1 MEHDHTAQSVI
12 AGNAAAAVAA
22 VEGALPPRPKIGA
35 EELRKANM
43 ILKRYKE
50 GKTRLE
56 QRIIDNEQFWKLR
69 HWEQMEKQGEGGNSG
84 DPQPASGWLVNC
96 ILSKHADAMDC
107 YPSPTVLP
115 REPDDRQEARRLS
128 RILPV
133 ILKKNQFKRIY
144 SSAWW
149 YKLKSGCAVYGV
161 FWDGTKLGGLGDI
174 SVKRMDLLNL
184 FWEPGVTDIQD
195 SAHFFSTELRDNEKL
210 LEEYPQLEGKLG
222 RGSMTLSRYLYDD
235 TVDTS
240 DKSLVVDWYYH
251 TNVEGR
257 KVLQYCKYVG
267 ETVLYATENDTVRPT
282 RTQMAG
288 VDEEGRPVLQQVPCG
303 PSMAQRGWY
312 DHGKYPF
319 VFDVLFPEE
328 GTPCGY
334 GYVDLCK
341 SPQKQIDLMNQAILK
356 NTLANATPRFFIRSD
371 GAVNENEYA
380 DWTRPFVH
388 TNGNLGAD
396 SIAPIRAGSLDSVYV
411 AILNNKI
418 AEMKETAGNRDVA
431 NGGTASG
438 VTAGTAIAALQESSG
453 KLSRNMIDDGY
464 EAFADVVTLC
474 IELIRQF
481 YQLPRQ
487 FRLLG
492 AMGTEEFI
500 SYDCSGLQPK
510 AMDDGVSVSYRV
522 PEFDLEIGAEQESP
536 YRTAEHNQL
545 ALQLFQLG
553 FFREE
558 LADQA
563 LRCLELM
570 EFKNK
575 DQLVRLIAGGR
586 TQAAEIAALRQQL
599 LQLAQVV
606 DEAKGTRLAPALA
619 AEYAGSSPASAVAG
633 TTPQP
638 KNVSAMERSRKQ
650 SRGGAAPMIKAA
662 FGDNSL
668 WVCGHSGCGPK
679 GQDIVCAAVSILTEA
694 TAAALKARDIPAIIV
709 RGDGFFAC
717 AAGSGGDMM
726 EPARQGLLLLARHY
740 GDNVEVRD
748 LRTGRERHA

>member
-1 MEHDHTAQSVI
+1 MEHNDTGRSI
-12 AGNAAAAVAA
+12 IEKNAEAALAAVN
-22 VEGALPPRPKIGA
+22 GTLPARPRIGA
-35 EELRKANM
+35 EELRRANM
-43 ILKRYKE
+43 ILKRYRA
-50 GKTRLE
+50 GKAHLE

-69 HWEQMEKQGEGGNSG
+69 HWEQMEKEGQGGNSG

-107 YPSPTVLP
+107 YPAPTVLP
-115 REPDDRQEARRLS
+115 REPDDRQEAQRLS

-133 ILKKNQFKRIY
+133 ILKKNQFKRTY

-161 FWDGTKLGGLGDI
+161 FWNGAKLGGLGDI

-184 FWEPGVTDIQD
+184 FWEPGITDIQQ
-195 SAHFFSTELRDNEKL
+195 SAHFFSTELVDNEKL
-210 LEEYPQLEGKLG
+210 LAQYPQLEGKLG
-222 RGSMTLSRYLYDD
+222 KGGFTLSRYLYDD

-240 DKSLVVDWYYH
+240 DKSLVIDWYYH
-251 TNVEGR
+251 TTADGR
-257 KVLQYCKYVG
+257 RVLQYCKYVG
-267 ETVLYATENDTVRPT
+267 ETVLYATENDTACPT
-282 RTQMAG
+282 ETRVVGT
-288 VDEEGRPVLQQVPCG
+288 DEAGRPITEQIPCG

-388 TNGNLGAD
+388 TNGNLGTD
-396 SIAPIRAGSLDSVYV
+396 SIAPIHAGSLDSVYV

-438 VTAGTAIAALQESSG
+438 VTAGTAIAALQESGG
-453 KLSRNMIDDGY
+453 KLSRNMIDDSY
-464 EAFADVVTLC
+464 DAFADVVTLC

-492 AMGTEEFI
+492 AMGTEDFV
-500 SYDCSGLQPK
+500 SYDGSGLQPQVS
-510 AMDDGVSVSYRV
+510 DDGIHVSYRV

-553 FFREE
+553 FFRED

-575 DQLVRLIAGGR
+575 DQLVRLIAGGK
-586 TQAAEIAALRQQL
+586 TQAAEIASLRQQL
-599 LQLAQVV
+599 LQLACVV
-606 DEAKGTRLAPALA
+606 DDAKGTHLAEDLA
-619 AEYAGSSPASAVAG
+619 AEHPGSEPAYPGMAKPASRIA
-633 TTPQP
+633 
-638 KNVSAMERSRKQ
+638 SAMERSRKQ
-650 SRGGAAPMIKAA
+650 SRE
-662 FGDNSL
+662 
-668 WVCGHSGCGPK
+668 
-679 GQDIVCAAVSILTEA
+679 AVQP
-694 TAAALKARDIPAIIV
+694 R
-709 RGDGFFAC
+709 
-717 AAGSGGDMM
+717 
-726 EPARQGLLLLARHY
+726 
-740 GDNVEVRD
+740 
-748 LRTGRERHA
+748 

>member
-115 REPDDRQEARRLS
+115 REPDDRQEAQRLS

-133 ILKKNQFKRIY
+133 ILKKNQFKRTY

-210 LEEYPQLEGKLG
+210 LAEYPQLEGKLG

-267 ETVLYATENDTVRPT
+267 ETVLYATENDTARPT
-282 RTQMAG
+282 RTQMTG
-288 VDEEGRPVLQQVPCG
+288 VDEEGRPILQQVPCG

-396 SIAPIRAGSLDSVYV
+396 SIAPIHAGSLDSVYV

-633 TTPQP
+633 TAPQP

-650 SRGGAAPMIKAA
+650 SRE
-662 FGDNSL
+662 
-668 WVCGHSGCGPK
+668 
-679 GQDIVCAAVSILTEA
+679 AVQP
-694 TAAALKARDIPAIIV
+694 R
-709 RGDGFFAC
+709 
-717 AAGSGGDMM
+717 
-726 EPARQGLLLLARHY
+726 
-740 GDNVEVRD
+740 
-748 LRTGRERHA
+748 

>member
-1 MEHDHTAQSVI
+1 MTQNNAAQSAI
-12 AGNAAAAVAA
+12 ERDAAAAMAA
-22 VEGALPPRPKIGA
+22 ANAADILVKPKIGRD
-35 EELRKANM
+35 ELRRANA
-43 ILKRYKE
+43 ILKMYKH
-50 GKTRLE
+50 GKLHLE

-69 HWEQMEKQGEGGNSG
+69 HWEQMEKEGQGGNSG

-115 REPDDRQEARRLS
+115 REPDDRQEAQRLS

-133 ILKKNQFKRIY
+133 ILKKNQFKRTY

-161 FWDGTKLGGLGDI
+161 FWDGSKLNGLGDI

-184 FWEPGVTDIQD
+184 FWSPGVTDIQQ
-195 SAHFFSTELRDNEKL
+195 SPNFFSTELQDNEEL
-210 LEEYPQLEGKLG
+210 LAAYPQLEGKLG
-222 RGSMTLSRYLYDD
+222 RGDMTLSRYLYDD

-240 DKSLVVDWYYH
+240 NKSLVVDWYYH
-251 TNVEGR
+251 TEVDGR

-267 ETVLYATENDTVRPT
+267 ETVLYATENDTRQPT
-282 RTQMAG
+282 EAQFRG
-288 VDEEGRPVLQQVPCG
+288 VDENGAPVMEQVPCG

-388 TNGNLGAD
+388 TNGNLGSD
-396 SIAPIRAGSLDSVYV
+396 SIAPIHAGSLDSVYV

-438 VTAGTAIAALQESSG
+438 VTAGTAIAALQESGG

-464 EAFADVVTLC
+464 EAFSDVMTLC

-481 YQLPRQ
+481 YELPRQ

-500 SYDCSGLQPK
+500 SYDYRGLQPK
-510 AMDDGVSVSYRV
+510 MMDDGVNVSYRV

-545 ALQLFQLG
+545 ALQLFQMG
-553 FFREE
+553 FFRDD

-575 DQLVRLIAGGR
+575 DQLARVISTGK
-586 TQAAEIAALRQQL
+586 TQASEIAALRQQL
-599 LQLAQVV
+599 LQLAQIV
-606 DEAKGTRLAPALA
+606 DEAKGTHLAESLA
-619 AEYAGSSPASAVAG
+619 TEQSGGQVRASASAMKAAQ
-633 TTPQP
+633 TAA
-638 KNVSAMERSRKQ
+638 SAMERSRRQ
-650 SRGGAAPMIKAA
+650 SRE
-662 FGDNSL
+662 
-668 WVCGHSGCGPK
+668 V
-679 GQDIVCAAVSILTEA
+679 
-694 TAAALKARDIPAIIV
+694 V
-709 RGDGFFAC
+709 R
-717 AAGSGGDMM
+717 
-726 EPARQGLLLLARHY
+726 PR
-740 GDNVEVRD
+740 
-748 LRTGRERHA
+748 

>member
-1 MEHDHTAQSVI
+1 MEHNDTAQSVI
-12 AGNAAAAVAA
+12 ARDAAAMAA
-22 VEGALPPRPKIGA
+22 TDAAAILTRLRIGP
-35 EELRKANM
+35 EELRRANG
-43 ILKRYKE
+43 ILKRYKQ
-50 GKTRLE
+50 GKLRLE

-69 HWEQMEKQGEGGNSG
+69 HWEKEGHGGNSD

-115 REPDDRQEARRLS
+115 REPDDRMEAQTLS
-128 RILPV
+128 RILPAV
-133 ILKKNQFKRIY
+133 LKKNQFKRTY

-195 SAHFFSTELRDNEKL
+195 SAHFFSTELVDNEKL
-210 LEEYPQLEGKLG
+210 LADYPQLEGKLG
-222 RGSMTLSRYLYDD
+222 RGGFTLSRYLYDD

-240 DKSLVVDWYYH
+240 SKSLVVDWYYH
-251 TNVEGR
+251 TTVEGR

-267 ETVLYATENDTVRPT
+267 ETVLYATENDTAQPT
-282 RTQMAG
+282 ETRFLGT
-288 VDEEGRPVLQQVPCG
+288 DEEGRPVMGQVPCG
-303 PSMAQRGWY
+303 LSMAQRGWY

-334 GYVDLCK
+334 GYIDLCK

-418 AEMKETAGNRDVA
+418 GEMKETAGNRDVA
-431 NGGTASG
+431 NGGTAAG
-438 VTAGTAIAALQESSG
+438 VTAGTAIAALQESGG

-481 YQLPRQ
+481 YELPRQ

-492 AMGTEEFI
+492 AMGVEEFV
-500 SYDCSGLQPK
+500 SYDRSGLQPR
-510 AMDDGVSVSYRV
+510 AMDDGGNVSYRV
-522 PEFDLEIGAEQESP
+522 PEFDLEIGAERESP
-536 YRTAEHNQL
+536 YRTAEANQL
-545 ALQLFQLG
+545 ALQLFQMG

-575 DQLVRLIAGGR
+575 DQLARIISGGQ
-586 TQAAEIAALRQQL
+586 TQAREIAALRQQL

-606 DEAKGTRLAPALA
+606 DAAKGTCLAESLT
-619 AEYAGSSPASAVAG
+619 AEQGMASAAPDTARG
-633 TTPQP
+633 AE
-638 KNVSAMERSRKQ
+638 SADAMERSRRL
-650 SRGGAAPMIKAA
+650 SRE
-662 FGDNSL
+662 
-668 WVCGHSGCGPK
+668 V
-679 GQDIVCAAVSILTEA
+679 
-694 TAAALKARDIPAIIV
+694 V
-709 RGDGFFAC
+709 R
-717 AAGSGGDMM
+717 
-726 EPARQGLLLLARHY
+726 PR
-740 GDNVEVRD
+740 
-748 LRTGRERHA
+748 

>member
-115 REPDDRQEARRLS
+115 REPDDRQEAARLS

-133 ILKKNQFKRIY
+133 ILKKNQFKRTY

-251 TNVEGR
+251 TTVEGR

-282 RTQMAG
+282 RTQMTG
-288 VDEEGRPVLQQVPCG
+288 VDEEGRPILQQVPCG

-396 SIAPIRAGSLDSVYV
+396 SIAPIHAGSLDSVYV

-522 PEFDLEIGAEQESP
+522 PEFDLEIGAERENP

-553 FFREE
+553 FFRED

-586 TQAAEIAALRQQL
+586 TQAAEIAALRQQA

-633 TTPQP
+633 TAPQP

-650 SRGGAAPMIKAA
+650 SRE
-662 FGDNSL
+662 
-668 WVCGHSGCGPK
+668 
-679 GQDIVCAAVSILTEA
+679 AVQP
-694 TAAALKARDIPAIIV
+694 R
-709 RGDGFFAC
+709 
-717 AAGSGGDMM
+717 
-726 EPARQGLLLLARHY
+726 
-740 GDNVEVRD
+740 
-748 LRTGRERHA
+748 

>member
-115 REPDDRQEARRLS
+115 REPDDRQEAARLS

-133 ILKKNQFKRIY
+133 ILKKNQFKRTY

-210 LEEYPQLEGKLG
+210 LAEYPQLEGKLG

-251 TNVEGR
+251 TTVEGR

-282 RTQMAG
+282 RTQMTG
-288 VDEEGRPVLQQVPCG
+288 VDEEGRPILQQVPCG

-553 FFREE
+553 FFRED

-586 TQAAEIAALRQQL
+586 TQAAEIAALRQQA

-633 TTPQP
+633 TAPQP

-650 SRGGAAPMIKAA
+650 SRE
-662 FGDNSL
+662 
-668 WVCGHSGCGPK
+668 
-679 GQDIVCAAVSILTEA
+679 AVQP
-694 TAAALKARDIPAIIV
+694 R
-709 RGDGFFAC
+709 
-717 AAGSGGDMM
+717 
-726 EPARQGLLLLARHY
+726 
-740 GDNVEVRD
+740 
-748 LRTGRERHA
+748 

>member
-1 MEHDHTAQSVI
+1 MTQNNAAQSAI
-12 AGNAAAAVAA
+12 ERDAAAAMAA
-22 VEGALPPRPKIGA
+22 ANAADILVKPKIGRD
-35 EELRKANM
+35 ELRRANA
-43 ILKRYKE
+43 ILKMYKH
-50 GKTRLE
+50 GKLHLE

-69 HWEQMEKQGEGGNSG
+69 HWEQMEKEGQGGNSG

-115 REPDDRQEARRLS
+115 REPDDRQEAQRLS

-133 ILKKNQFKRIY
+133 ILKKNQFKRTY

-161 FWDGTKLGGLGDI
+161 FWDGSKLNGLGDI

-184 FWEPGVTDIQD
+184 FWSPGVTDIQQ
-195 SAHFFSTELRDNEKL
+195 SPNFFSTELQDNEEL
-210 LEEYPQLEGKLG
+210 LAAYPQLEGKLG
-222 RGSMTLSRYLYDD
+222 RGDMTLSRYLYDD

-240 DKSLVVDWYYH
+240 NKSLVVDWYYH
-251 TNVEGR
+251 TEVDGR

-267 ETVLYATENDTVRPT
+267 ETVLYATENDTRQPVEAQFR
-282 RTQMAG
+282 G
-288 VDEEGRPVLQQVPCG
+288 VDENGAPVMEQVPCG

-388 TNGNLGAD
+388 TNGNLGSD
-396 SIAPIRAGSLDSVYV
+396 SIAPIHAGSLDSVYV

-438 VTAGTAIAALQESSG
+438 VTAGTAIAALQESGG

-464 EAFADVVTLC
+464 EAFSDVVTLC

-481 YQLPRQ
+481 YELPRQ

-500 SYDCSGLQPK
+500 SYDYRGLQPK
-510 AMDDGVSVSYRV
+510 MMDDGVNVSYRV

-545 ALQLFQLG
+545 ALQLFQMG
-553 FFREE
+553 FFRDD

-575 DQLVRLIAGGR
+575 DHLARVISNGK
-586 TQAAEIAALRQQL
+586 TQASEIAALRQQL
-599 LQLAQVV
+599 LQLAQIV
-606 DEAKGTRLAPALA
+606 DEAKGTHLAESLA
-619 AEYAGSSPASAVAG
+619 TEQSGGQVRASASAMKAAQ
-633 TTPQP
+633 TAA
-638 KNVSAMERSRKQ
+638 SAMERSRRQ
-650 SRGGAAPMIKAA
+650 SRE
-662 FGDNSL
+662 
-668 WVCGHSGCGPK
+668 V
-679 GQDIVCAAVSILTEA
+679 
-694 TAAALKARDIPAIIV
+694 V
-709 RGDGFFAC
+709 R
-717 AAGSGGDMM
+717 
-726 EPARQGLLLLARHY
+726 PR
-740 GDNVEVRD
+740 
-748 LRTGRERHA
+748 

>member
-115 REPDDRQEARRLS
+115 REPDDRQEAARLS

-133 ILKKNQFKRIY
+133 ILKKNQFKRTY

-210 LEEYPQLEGKLG
+210 LAEYPQLEGKLG

-282 RTQMAG
+282 RTQMTG
-288 VDEEGRPVLQQVPCG
+288 VDEEGRPILQQVPCG

-553 FFREE
+553 FFRED

-586 TQAAEIAALRQQL
+586 TQAAEIAALRQQA

-633 TTPQP
+633 TAPQP

-650 SRGGAAPMIKAA
+650 SRE
-662 FGDNSL
+662 
-668 WVCGHSGCGPK
+668 
-679 GQDIVCAAVSILTEA
+679 AVQP
-694 TAAALKARDIPAIIV
+694 R
-709 RGDGFFAC
+709 
-717 AAGSGGDMM
+717 
-726 EPARQGLLLLARHY
+726 
-740 GDNVEVRD
+740 
-748 LRTGRERHA
+748 